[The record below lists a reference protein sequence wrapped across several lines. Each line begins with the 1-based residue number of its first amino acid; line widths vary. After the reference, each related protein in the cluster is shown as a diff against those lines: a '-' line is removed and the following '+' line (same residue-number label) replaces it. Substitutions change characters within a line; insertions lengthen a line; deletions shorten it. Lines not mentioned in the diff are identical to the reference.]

1 MTKKSEARL
10 ARDKKVLDAAKAKA
24 LAKIKAEATRVAWKL
39 KMMTSQ
45 TKEEFMTYETIS
57 DNPAIQ
63 AEYEAMRAKG
73 ESHNMAEMLALQQF
87 PFSRDENQI
96 LFKGEESGK
105 LYISQLARYPGDP
118 RAYVSNASDVRR
130 IAEEDNLTVDGAVN
144 VKRSRDVEP
153 TPDIAIADDIV
164 DENVAIEIAMDPGK
178 ATKIEQVREETR
190 ERLTAGKIA

>member
-1 MTKKSEARL
+1 
-10 ARDKKVLDAAKAKA
+10 
-24 LAKIKAEATRVAWKL
+24 
-39 KMMTSQ
+39 
-45 TKEEFMTYETIS
+45 MTYETIS
-57 DNPAIQ
+57 DDPAIQ

-153 TPDIAIADDIV
+153 KPDIAIADDIV
-164 DENVAIEIAMDPGK
+164 EENVAIEIAKDPGK